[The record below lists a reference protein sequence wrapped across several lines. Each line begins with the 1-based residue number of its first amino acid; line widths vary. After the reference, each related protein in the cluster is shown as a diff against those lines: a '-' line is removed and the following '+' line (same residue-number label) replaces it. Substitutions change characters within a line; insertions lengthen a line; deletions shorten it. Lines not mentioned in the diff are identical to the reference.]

1 MARTLSQMYLLL
13 TSISG
18 VFVGMN
24 CVLFLFCVYVLWGQK
39 SNYRRLLLFSSVVQF
54 CLCLAQIALFITD
67 ISLGFTVHA
76 SASEAYFL
84 RLNSDYVL
92 PSYIIYII
100 NNAIEGSL
108 LVRTIP
114 SFLLLYSPQA
124 MFIKIW
130 RIYIIHNKNIK
141 FCIPTI
147 ILLILEDIRVN
158 YIPGFAGA
166 TARGAATVHVNSAR
180 QHAFSLVTWALIASV
195 NASATLLIFVRL
207 WIARQKAIATFNQ
220 SKYKSTIIVV
230 VECGLLVTVC
240 TVAMLVLHVVQ
251 HPVGIAGVGIT
262 TQIATMA
269 PLLILARYGILSRRD
284 EPRGS
289 HTSQIPLRIS
299 VVRTHDTRVD
309 TPVQFSRKNRLS
321 PDPWPVYPG
330 ANHPKPFCDA

>member
-1 MARTLSQMYLLL
+1 MSDLTTL
-13 TSISG
+13 
-18 VFVGMN
+18 
-24 CVLFLFCVYVLWGQK
+24 
-39 SNYRRLLLFSSVVQF
+39 VQ
-54 CLCLAQIALFITD
+54 
-67 ISLGFTVHA
+67 
-76 SASEAYFL
+76 
-84 RLNSDYVL
+84 
-92 PSYIIYII
+92 
-100 NNAIEGSL
+100 
-108 LVRTIP
+108 
-114 SFLLLYSPQA
+114 
-124 MFIKIW
+124 
-130 RIYIIHNKNIK
+130 
-141 FCIPTI
+141 
-147 ILLILEDIRVN
+147 DIRVN

-240 TVAMLVLHVVQ
+240 TVAMLVLHAVQ

-262 TQIATMA
+262 TQIAVRVVHSAHWNRMTYPRPKQTMA

-309 TPVQFSRKNRLS
+309 TPVQFSRKNRLP